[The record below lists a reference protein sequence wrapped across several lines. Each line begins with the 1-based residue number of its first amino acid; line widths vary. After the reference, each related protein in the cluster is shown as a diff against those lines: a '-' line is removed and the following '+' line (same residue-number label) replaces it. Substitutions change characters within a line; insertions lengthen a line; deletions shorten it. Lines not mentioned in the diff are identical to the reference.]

1 MPNFG
6 AASDQATYTT
16 ITSNTTT
23 VIKTGA
29 GILRS
34 LFVSSAG
41 SACTFQFFDNT
52 AGSGTAIV
60 GATAVT
66 VPAAGTTIDFKDV
79 LFNTGLTVVTAG
91 TTPGEITVTWK

>member
-6 AASDQATYTT
+6 STSDQATYTK

-23 VIKTGA
+23 TIKNGA

-41 SACTFQFFDNT
+41 SSWTFQMFDNT
-52 AGSGTAIV
+52 VGSGTAIF
-60 GATAVT
+60 GASAVT
-66 VPAAGTTIDFKDV
+66 VPASGTTIDFKDV
-79 LFNTGLTVVTAG
+79 MFNTGLTVVTAG
-91 TTPGEITVTWK
+91 TTPGEITITWK

>member
-6 AASDQATYTT
+6 ATSDQATYTK
-16 ITSNTTT
+16 ITTNATT
-23 VIKTGA
+23 VIKSGA

-34 LFVSSAG
+34 LFVSAPGTSW
-41 SACTFQFFDNT
+41 TFQIVDNT
-52 AGSGTAIV
+52 VGSGTAIV

-91 TTPGEITVTWK
+91 TTPGEITITWK

>member
-1 MPNFG
+1 MPNCG
-6 AASDQATYTT
+6 ATSDQATYTK
-16 ITSNTTT
+16 ITSNGTTA
-23 VIKTGA
+23 IKAGA

-34 LFVSSAG
+34 LFVSAAG
-41 SACTFQFFDNT
+41 SAWTFQIFDNT

-66 VPAAGTTIDFKDV
+66 VPAAGTAIDFKDV

-91 TTPGEITVTWK
+91 TTPGEITITWK